1 MGKNRIRDI
10 KLNFFV
16 DEFEKDIIDDKA
28 KSAQL
33 NRSEYLRTMAIDGM
47 IIQQDL
53 KTVRDLSVEL
63 NRIGNNINQIA
74 RVVNTNQT
82 INKKDFEDLQ
92 KMMDT
97 ICEKIAD
104 VL

>member
-16 DEFEKDIIDDKA
+16 DEYEKDIIDTKA
-28 KSAQL
+28 KAALL
-33 NRSEYLRTMAIDGM
+33 NRSEYLRTIAMDGM

-53 KTVRDLSVEL
+53 KAVRDLSVEL
-63 NRIGNNINQIA
+63 NKIGNNINQIA

-82 INKKDFEDLQ
+82 MNKKDLEDLQ